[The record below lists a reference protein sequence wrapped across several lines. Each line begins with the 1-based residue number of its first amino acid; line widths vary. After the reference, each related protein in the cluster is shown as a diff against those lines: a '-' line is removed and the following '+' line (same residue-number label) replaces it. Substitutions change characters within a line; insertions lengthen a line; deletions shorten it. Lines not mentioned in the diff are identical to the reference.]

1 MPIGAKEM
9 AQSAASAAS
18 LLKSLANENRLML
31 VCALI
36 ERELSVGELNELI
49 PLSQSALSQ
58 HLAYLRKAGLVDT
71 RRQAQTI
78 YYRLKGDKAITL
90 ISALKSIYCPE

>member
-1 MPIGAKEM
+1 MSIDSEKM
-9 AQSAASAAS
+9 AQSAAAASS

-78 YYRLKGDKAITL
+78 YYRVKGDEAITL
-90 ISALKSIYCPE
+90 ITALKSIYCPE

>member
-1 MPIGAKEM
+1 MPIDAKEM
-9 AQSAASAAS
+9 AQSAASAAL